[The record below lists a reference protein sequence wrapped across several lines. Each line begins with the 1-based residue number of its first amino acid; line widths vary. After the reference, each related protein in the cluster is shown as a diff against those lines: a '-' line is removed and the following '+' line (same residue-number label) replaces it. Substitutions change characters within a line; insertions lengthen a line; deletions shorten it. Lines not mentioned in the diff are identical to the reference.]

1 MGQFQYHFGE
11 GQLELWKLA
20 TTVQKSACLPKHT
33 GLYSTVGEL
42 DLRSRCLAIDLE
54 VGKQSGELH
63 RFAAIRGD
71 LPDRPLVYSGAKL
84 REGLREL
91 DAMAAGAK
99 YVVGHNLI
107 AFDLPQ
113 LRAVAPDSAL
123 FSLPAID
130 TLRLSPL
137 AFPRNP
143 YHRLVKHYK
152 EARLLRTTPSDPELD
167 SRLCLELLAEEVV
180 TFQAL
185 AEENPALLAAY
196 QWLCGK
202 RSEDAGFAAVFS
214 AAGGQSCPG
223 DLEGLQAVTTCFG
236 AGVCVNEIKTALD
249 FQGHDGWTLAY
260 ALAWL
265 SVAGGNS
272 VVPPWV
278 RHEFPGTNRL
288 LRQLRDKGCDDPACT
303 WCLEHHN
310 PKRVLKQWF
319 GFSEFR
325 PEPACEDGRPM
336 QEAIVEAA
344 MRGNH
349 VLGILPTG
357 TGKSVC
363 YQVPALSRY
372 ENTGALTV
380 VISPLVALMA
390 DQVHGLEARGISAC
404 AALNGLLS
412 MPERADILDKVRL
425 GDIAILLV
433 SPEQLR
439 NRGFRKAVEQRE
451 IGAWILDEAH
461 CLSKWGQDFRTDY
474 RYVSRFIKE
483 SAGTHPLPPVL
494 CLTATAKPDVVADI
508 RGHFLHVLGIDL
520 QVFNGGARRHNL
532 DFVVVETT
540 AAQKLSDIHQLMESH
555 LPHGEGGGAIVYC
568 ATRRQTEQVAQA
580 LAAMGWPAAHFHAGL
595 QPESKKQTQR
605 QFITGTLRV
614 IVATNAFGMGI
625 DKPDVRLVVHADIPG
640 SLENYV
646 QEAGR
651 AGRDQLAAR
660 CVLLYCEED
669 IEQQFGLSALSRLP
683 HHEIQ
688 AVLRALRRMAG
699 KHRSSEEST
708 EVVATPGEI
717 LAEDEENE
725 FMRDSATD
733 DTRVK
738 TAISWLEQAKLL
750 AREENRYEVFPSS
763 MRVLSLEEIDKRL
776 ASVEMPYRGQLR
788 AIAHLLLMAEPT
800 NGVSTDELMGAS
812 RLSSS
817 GVARAM
823 HDLERVG
830 VLSNDTVFTAL
841 VHAGVENSSRQR
853 MRTATAME
861 IALIDTLRELAPDLE
876 KGSSSVLF
884 LRRAAQHMKNAGFA
898 QAVPEVILRLL
909 QGLESDGRSEADGI
923 GSVRLRKLDAE
934 AVQVTL
940 QRDWEPLRLT
950 AERRRAAAGLILDH
964 LIGRVPTGVKGLDL
978 LAETTFGQLNA
989 SVESDLA
996 LKSQIKDICRL
1007 VEAALLWLG
1016 KQEVLRL
1023 GRGLTVFRP
1032 AMTIQV
1038 APGGSQ
1044 FTRSDYAELQ
1054 DHYNEQVVQIHVMA
1068 EYARRGLQTARD
1080 AVQLAADYFTLS
1092 REEFIRNWFPQAAK
1106 DLTRQTTNESWRN
1119 IVETL
1124 NRVQRDIVTDD
1135 RQQTNV
1141 LVLAGPGSGKTRV
1154 LVHRIA
1160 YLVRAR
1166 REKPK
1171 EILALAYNRHAAA
1184 EIRRRLRELIGEDAK
1199 GVTVLTSHA
1208 LAMRLTGHSFADR
1221 NGPDLDFK
1229 QVLADAVALLKGNG
1243 LLPEDADGQRER
1255 LLAGFRW
1262 ILIDEYQDIDPGQYE
1277 LVSALA
1283 GRTLNDPDRRL
1294 TLFAVG
1300 DDDQNVYGFAG
1311 ASVEFI
1317 RQFQSDYRAK
1327 PEYLVANYRSTANLI
1342 EAANAL
1348 IECSANRMKAENPIT
1363 IDDARSRHA
1372 KGGTWETH
1380 DPFARGR
1387 VQVLNVSTSLMIQAE
1402 VVMRELQRLAS
1413 LDPEWDWATVAV
1425 IARQWRILDPI
1436 QAYCEAHCIPVQRA
1450 DDDAPQFWRLRET
1463 QALVAWLLE
1472 LGMRPLSQQE
1482 LDAWLAEQDGNLWWN
1497 LLGEAA
1503 QNYRLECGDTSL
1515 PAAHFREWLAEW
1527 GREVRRRQQGLL
1539 LLTAH
1544 RAKGLEFDHVAVLD
1558 GKWDERAAD
1567 EDVDAARRLYYVA
1580 MTRARKTLT
1589 LASMSSHNEL
1599 INPLTAYPSVF
1610 WRDLPEISTPTP
1622 GLERRYE
1629 VLSLREVDLG
1639 YAGRMEYGYPIH
1651 QAIDALCVGD
1661 PLQLVLADS
1670 RWYLHDIHGRRV
1682 GRLAKEFTPP
1692 SGLQCVK
1699 ATVHAVVVWTSK
1711 DGDPAFE
1718 STYRSSR
1725 WEVLLPKLTFEK

>member
-1 MGQFQYHFGE
+1 MVDVTFISQ
-11 GQLELWKLA
+11 
-20 TTVQKSACLPKHT
+20 
-33 GLYSTVGEL
+33 
-42 DLRSRCLAIDLE
+42 CLAIDLE
-54 VGKQSGELH
+54 VGRESGELH
-63 RFAAIRGD
+63 HFAAVRGD
-71 LPDRPLVYSGAKL
+71 RLELPLTCPRAKL

-99 YVVGHNLI
+99 FVVGHNLI
-107 AFDLPQ
+107 AFDLPR
-113 LRAVAPDSAL
+113 LRAVAPDLAL

-152 EARLLRTTPSDPELD
+152 EARLLRTTPNDPELD
-167 SRLCLELLAEEVV
+167 SRLCLELLVDELAA
-180 TFQAL
+180 FQAL
-185 AEENPALLAAY
+185 AEDNPALLTAY
-196 QWLCGK
+196 HWLCGK
-202 RSEDAGFAAVFS
+202 RSEDAGFAAIFEAVRRR
-214 AAGGQSCPG
+214 SCPN
-223 DLEGLQAVTTCFG
+223 DAEGLQVVTTCFG
-236 AGVCVNEIKTALD
+236 AGVCINGVRTALD
-249 FQGHDGWTLAY
+249 FVEHDAWTLAY
-260 ALAWL
+260 ALAWI

-278 RHEFPGTNRL
+278 RHEYPGTTL
-288 LRQLRDKGCDDPACT
+288 LLKQLRDTGCDNPACV
-303 WCLEHHN
+303 WCSEHHN

-336 QEAIVEAA
+336 QEGIVLAA
-344 MRGNH
+344 MQGKH

-390 DQVHGLEARGISAC
+390 DQVSGLEARGISAC

-451 IGAWILDEAH
+451 IGAWVLDEAH

-483 SAGTHPLPPVL
+483 SAGANPLPPVL

-508 RGHFLHVLGIDL
+508 CGHFLHVLGVEL
-520 QVFNGGARRHNL
+520 QVFNGGAHRHNL
-532 DFVVVETT
+532 EYAVVETT
-540 AAQKLSDIHQLMESH
+540 AAQKLSDIHQLLQSQ
-555 LPHGEGGGAIVYC
+555 LPPDDGGGAIVYC
-568 ATRRQTEQVAQA
+568 ATRRQTEQTAKA
-580 LAAMGWPAAHFHAGL
+580 LSAMGWSAAHFHAGL
-595 QPESKKQTQR
+595 QPEAKKQTQR
-605 QFITGTLRV
+605 QFITGALRV
-614 IVATNAFGMGI
+614 IAATNAFGMGI
-625 DKPDVRLVVHADIPG
+625 DKPDVRLVIHADIPG

-660 CVLLYCEED
+660 CVLLYCEQD

-699 KHRSSEEST
+699 KRRSIEEST
-708 EVVATPGEI
+708 EVVATPVEI
-717 LAEDEENE
+717 LSEDEENE
-725 FMRDSATD
+725 FTRDSATD

-738 TAISWLEQAKLL
+738 TAISWLEQAQLL
-750 AREENRYEVFPSS
+750 SREENRYEVFPSS
-763 MRVLSLEEIDKRL
+763 MRVPSLEEIDKRL
-776 ASVEMPYRGQLR
+776 AGVAMPYQGQLR
-788 AIAHLLLMAEPT
+788 AIAHLLLMSEPSV
-800 NGVSTDELMGAS
+800 GVSTDELMGAS

-823 HDLERVG
+823 HDLESVG

-841 VHAGVENSSRQR
+841 VHVGVENSSRHR
-853 MRTATAME
+853 MRTATEME
-861 IALIDTLRELAPDLE
+861 IALIDALRELAPDLE
-876 KGSSSVLF
+876 KGSSSVLY
-884 LRRAAQHMKNAGFA
+884 LRRASQHMKNAGFP
-898 QAVPEVILRLL
+898 QALPEVILRLL

-934 AVQVTL
+934 AVQVIL

-1007 VEAALLWLG
+1007 VESALLWLG

-1038 APGGSQ
+1038 APGGSP
-1044 FTRSDYAELQ
+1044 FTRSDYVELQ

-1068 EYARRGLQTARD
+1068 EYARRGLQAARD
-1080 AVQLAADYFTLS
+1080 AVQLAADYFTLR
-1092 REEFIRNWFPQAAK
+1092 REDFIRTWFPQATK
-1106 DLTRQTTNESWRN
+1106 DLTRQTTNESWSN
-1119 IVETL
+1119 IVEAL

-1160 YLVRAR
+1160 YLVRVR
-1166 REKPK
+1166 RQKPK

-1184 EIRRRLRELIGEDAK
+1184 EIRRRLRELIGDDAK
-1199 GVTVLTSHA
+1199 GITVLTSHA
-1208 LAMRLTGHSFADR
+1208 LAMRLTGYSFADR
-1221 NGPDLDFK
+1221 SGQELDFSR
-1229 QVLADAVALLKGNG
+1229 VIEDAVALLKGNG

-1262 ILIDEYQDIDPGQYE
+1262 ILIDEYQDIDPAQYE

-1283 GRTLNDPDRRL
+1283 GRTLSDPDRRL
-1294 TLFAVG
+1294 SLFAVG

-1327 PEYLVANYRSTANLI
+1327 PEFLVANYRSTANII

-1348 IECSANRMKAENPIT
+1348 IEPCASRMKAENPIT
-1363 IDDARSRHA
+1363 IDEARNRHA
-1372 KGGTWETH
+1372 KGGAWEKL

-1387 VQVLNVSTSLMIQAE
+1387 VQVLNVCDSLNIQAE
-1402 VVMRELQRLAS
+1402 GVMRELQRLAA
-1413 LDPEWDWATVAV
+1413 LDPEWDWARVAV
-1425 IARQWRILDPI
+1425 IARQWRILAPI
-1436 QAYCEAHCIPVQRA
+1436 QAYCEAHGITAQRA

-1463 QALVAWLLE
+1463 QALVAWLTE
-1472 LGMRPLSQQE
+1472 LGMHPLSHRE
-1482 LDAWLAEQDGNLWWN
+1482 LNTWLAAQASNPWWE

-1503 QNYRLECGDTSL
+1503 QDYRLECGDTSL

-1527 GREVRRRQQGLL
+1527 GREVRRRQRGLL

-1558 GKWDERAAD
+1558 GKWDERAPE

-1580 MTRARKTLT
+1580 MTRARTTLT
-1589 LASMSSHNEL
+1589 LASMNNRNEL
-1599 INPLTAYPSVF
+1599 INSLTAYPSVF
-1610 WRDLPEISTPTP
+1610 WRDAPEVATPTL

-1639 YAGRMEYGYPIH
+1639 FAGRMEGCDPIH
-1651 QAIDALCVGD
+1651 QGIDALRVGD
-1661 PLQLVLADS
+1661 PLQLVMAGK
-1670 RWYLHDIHGRRV
+1670 RWYLYDIHGQRV
-1682 GRLAKEFTPP
+1682 GRLSKEFAPP
-1692 SGLQCVK
+1692 IDLQCIE
-1699 ATVHAVVVWTSK
+1699 ATVHAVIVWTAK

-1718 STYRSSR
+1718 LTYRSSR
-1725 WEVLLPKLTFEK
+1725 WEVVLPKLTFSTP